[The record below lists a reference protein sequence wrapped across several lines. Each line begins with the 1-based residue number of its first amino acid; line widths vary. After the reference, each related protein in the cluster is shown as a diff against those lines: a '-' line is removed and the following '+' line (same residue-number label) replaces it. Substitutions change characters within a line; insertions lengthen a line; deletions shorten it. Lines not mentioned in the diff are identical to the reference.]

1 MEQLRTI
8 ITAACMLSIAVAL
21 CNLMKPSKV
30 FERQVRFLISLIFT
44 ISLAAPLLRIDWTLP
59 PAELSQMQ
67 MDAQAAQL
75 TQEASRLILTET
87 QQRTQTALR
96 DLLTENGIT
105 CPQLEVEIHID
116 DEQCISISEVS
127 AVCSDAEKARG
138 LLRSNCGEEVTLHVT
153 EPAEEAVSQG

>member
-21 CNLMKPSKV
+21 CNLLKPSRI
-30 FERQVRFLISLIFT
+30 FERQVRFLISLLFA

-67 MDAQAAQL
+67 MDAQTQQL
-75 TQEASRLILTET
+75 AQEAQQLILTET
-87 QQRTQTALR
+87 KHRTQAALC
-96 DLLTENGIT
+96 DILTGNGIT

-127 AVCSDAEKARG
+127 AVCSDPEKARG

-153 EPAEEAVSQG
+153 ELAEEAVPQG